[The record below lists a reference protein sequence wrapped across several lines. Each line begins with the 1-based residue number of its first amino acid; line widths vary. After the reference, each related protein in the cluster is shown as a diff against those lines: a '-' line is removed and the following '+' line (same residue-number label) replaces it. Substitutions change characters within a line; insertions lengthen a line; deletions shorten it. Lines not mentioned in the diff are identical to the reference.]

1 MIKTYIRENTLPYW
15 LIFLGYTSLYY
26 LNANI
31 VAFLC
36 FNLYLNIFEDV
47 DGFLIPS
54 SFDFF
59 SQSFLLM
66 VIVITACRRLRNNI
80 RKIEIDFE
88 KKTITTISYSFFS
101 QKELKYTYY
110 IYSKEFNYTILRPG
124 IKMKLLGIFMPTYK
138 SLINFSD
145 NSKDIMLTSY
155 VGGGWKY
162 EYIKEIE
169 EDILKIRPN
178 LKAKYYEFV
187 INLFWSI
194 PIKNPNFR
202 KKKDK

>member
-31 VAFLC
+31 VVFLC

-47 DGFLIPS
+47 DVFLIPS

-66 VIVITACRRLRNNI
+66 VIVITVCRRLGNNI

-88 KKTITTISYSFFS
+88 KNNYNNKLFLFFA
-101 QKELKYTYY
+101 KRFEIY
-110 IYSKEFNYTILRPG
+110 ILH
-124 IKMKLLGIFMPTYK
+124 L
-138 SLINFSD
+138 
-145 NSKDIMLTSY
+145 
-155 VGGGWKY
+155 
-162 EYIKEIE
+162 
-169 EDILKIRPN
+169 
-178 LKAKYYEFV
+178 
-187 INLFWSI
+187 
-194 PIKNPNFR
+194 
-202 KKKDK
+202 